1 MSMLKTRLEAT
12 IGWAEKIRNELG
24 PLQLE
29 NGDRVH
35 FRPSATGAAMVGL
48 THDRPQRGKSGI
60 RTFRKLIANF
70 EDDFKAHCLP
80 TEKGRDTPEK
90 ALQSFLIRNALSNA
104 RRMKALE
111 KALGANTE
119 VLFTTDELSL
129 PDGEDKI
136 VCDVLALRDGH
147 TPVIV
152 ELKSARHLGRLV
164 QQVKSYADIIDDHR
178 DQFSRLYSVI
188 LGWDVTLRHAAE
200 KWIVWPPP
208 SKGDRG
214 PGDDEVPDDIQVFV
228 YRTPGPGE
236 YVLTLVP

>member
-12 IGWAEKIRNELG
+12 IGWAKKVRKELG
-24 PLQLE
+24 HLQLE

-60 RTFRKLIANF
+60 RTFKKLIANF

-80 TEKGRDTPEK
+80 VEKGRDTPEK

-111 KALGANTE
+111 KALGANSE
-119 VLFTTDELSL
+119 VLFITDELSL
-129 PDGEDKI
+129 PDGEDKV
-136 VCDVLALRDGH
+136 VCDLLALRNGQ
-147 TPVIV
+147 TPVII

-164 QQVKSYADIIDDHR
+164 QQVKSYANLIDSNR
-178 DQFSRLYSVI
+178 AEFSRLYSEV
-188 LGWDVTLRHAAE
+188 LGVTVTLRHAAE

-208 SKGDRG
+208 AKGDRG
-214 PGDDEVPDDIQVFV
+214 PGDVEVPDDIAVFV
-228 YRTPGPGE
+228 YRTAGYGE
-236 YVLTLVP
+236 YGVTLVP